1 MVLDPRKRALEAL
14 ALGGAV
20 PFTGE
25 VDVETVPVDLGME
38 SPSVRNAT
46 KAPVPQALTTGD
58 PQNASERDYY
68 ADALSEKHRRQF
80 EQSLTG
86 IGSGI
91 LEAFTGVGPSQES
104 MRQRREYAEEP
115 LVTYLQKQKE
125 ADAAREAQLQA
136 SSMQPKP
143 GQRQKSTDPSSP
155 ESKRA
160 QGIITSTLGDQYTPE
175 EIAQMTEAD
184 VDSVLKYGSMRRT
197 AEVTREGHVA
207 QQKRFEQDF
216 EQRAE
221 LAARREGLDWAQ
233 LSQRER
239 LARMQLEEAKASRAQ
254 SAQEKIDAQTKD
266 LAGELD
272 KTGAAKFGA
281 QYDEAKRIMS
291 KYRGDIPGFGRAEG
305 RLPAEMIS
313 EDGRQLRFLVGQM
326 LSEYRKG
333 QTGAGMSD
341 AERAEYGRITGL
353 METGND
359 ADVMRGLDTLSRALG
374 ARVAGIEAGYKP
386 EAVETYRS
394 RLKPKTS
401 TPTRTPAA
409 TVLPR
414 DSTGQPTLDAPTDKV
429 RVIINGKP
437 YRIPKASLQQAQ
449 DLAKKRGDTFEVTDG

>member
-1 MVLDPRKRALEAL
+1 MVFDPRKRALEQM

-25 VDVETVPVDLGME
+25 VDVQTVPSGLPPTEFPTSDLDGGA
-38 SPSVRNAT
+38 R
-46 KAPVPQALTTGD
+46 PVPQAITTGD
-58 PQNASERDYY
+58 PQGASERDYY

-104 MRQRREYAEEP
+104 LRQRQEYAEEP

-125 ADAAREAQLQA
+125 ADAAREAELQQARLNRPVAVGKPQL
-136 SSMQPKP
+136 
-143 GQRQKSTDPSSP
+143 STDPNSP

-160 QGIITSTLGDQYTPE
+160 RLVARRSLEGLYTDE
-175 EIAQMTEAD
+175 ELEQLSEAD
-184 VDSVLKYGSMRRT
+184 IYRERGAIQGGT
-197 AEVTREGHVA
+197 AALGREVSREGQVA

-216 EQRAE
+216 AQRAE

-272 KTGAAKFGA
+272 KTGAAKFGE
-281 QYDEAKRIMS
+281 QYDEAKRIMA
-291 KYRGDIPGFGRAEG
+291 KYRGDIPGFGRVEG
-305 RLPAEMIS
+305 RLPAEMLS

-341 AERAEYGRITGL
+341 SERAEYGRITGL
-353 METGND
+353 IETGND
-359 ADVMRGLDTLSRALG
+359 ADVVRGLDTLNRALG

-394 RLKPKTS
+394 RLKPKAS
-401 TPTRTPAA
+401 TPTRKPAA
-409 TVLPR
+409 TALPK
-414 DSTGQPTLDAPTDKV
+414 DSTGQPTLDAPKPRRKRDKT
-429 RVIINGKP
+429 GQLWEEQP
-437 YRIPKASLQQAQ
+437 
-449 DLAKKRGDTFEVTDG
+449 DGTAKKVPG